1 MSEEYI
7 QAKKAGSRAYM
18 KAVSAGRYPYLPALA
33 DILKDQK
40 TAGEERLGIMEI
52 PVSMIAGCCEKGRNE
67 AFADNYMP
75 ILGEQSEFATK
86 WIRLYQAQRSEG
98 FCDPIQVCEYMQKFY
113 VREGNKRVSVM
124 KYLDSPVIAA
134 EVTRVLPQKE
144 KDKSIAIYYEF
155 LEFYRAAPIYE
166 ITFSEEG
173 SYRMLAK
180 VLGKTLDSV
189 WQPEEVACVESAF
202 FHFSE
207 VFEEKGGRRLRITAG
222 DAFLLYLQVYS
233 LDSLLYKSKAVLK
246 QRLQGIWQELILKE
260 NADSRRYLKSLE
272 TVEKNEGW
280 LSRLVGGPA
289 YTEKHPLKVAFLYEG
304 DPESSGW
311 NYGHELG
318 RKYLASRY
326 EGILKTCAFADCCNR
341 ERTDEAIETAIRE
354 QNQVI
359 LTTSGTQMEAALRAA
374 VRNPKVKFLNCS
386 MKLAHTSVRSYY
398 TRMYEAKFLMGMLAA
413 SQAESRRIGYVIEE
427 GRYEANANIN
437 AFAVGVSMIDPQ
449 AQVILLPDTPDV
461 IAEAFR
467 QKISVLSA
475 ADRIRPD
482 RMSREYG
489 VLWLESPEKTVN
501 LAAPMIDWG
510 KYYELLVNTILNRKW
525 EAKELTGSKLSL
537 LYWWGMAEGVVD
549 VLLSDR
555 LSYHSKKMIH
565 IMRRA
570 VVSGALNPFAGEL
583 RSQDGE
589 VRHKEE
595 ETLSDKEIVEMDWL
609 NDNVIGD
616 FKSET

>member
-18 KAVSAGRYPYLPALA
+18 KAVSTGRYPYLPALD

-40 TAGEERLGIMEI
+40 TAGEKRLGILEI
-52 PVSMIAGCCEKGRNE
+52 PIHMIAGCCEKGRNE

-86 WIRLYQAQRSEG
+86 WIRLYQAQRNEG
-98 FCDPIQVCEYMQKFY
+98 FREPIQVYEYMQKFY

-124 KYLDSPVIAA
+124 KYLGSPVIAA
-134 EVTRVLPQKE
+134 EVTRVFPQKE
-144 KDKSIAIYYEF
+144 KDKNIAIYYEF
-155 LEFYRAAPIYE
+155 LEFYQAAPIYG

-173 SYRMLAK
+173 SYRALAK
-180 VLGKTLDSV
+180 VLGKSLDSP
-189 WQPEEVACVESAF
+189 WDPGEVSCVESAF
-202 FHFSE
+202 LHFSE
-207 VFEEKGGRRLRITAG
+207 VFEERGGRRLRITAG
-222 DAFLLYLQVYS
+222 DAFLLYLRVYS

-246 QRLQGIWQELILKE
+246 QRIQRIWQELILKE
-260 NADSRRYLKSLE
+260 NADSRQFLKSLE
-272 TVEKNEGW
+272 AVEKSDGFW
-280 LSRLVGGPA
+280 TRLINGPA
-289 YTEKHPLKVAFLYEG
+289 YTEKHPLKMAFLYDG

-326 EGILKTCAFADCCNR
+326 EGVLKTSAYADCYNR
-341 ERTDEAIETAIRE
+341 EKTDEAVEAAIRE

-359 LTTSGTQMEAALRAA
+359 FTTSGVQMEAALRAA
-374 VRNPKVKFLNCS
+374 VRNPKIKFLNCS

-398 TRMYEAKFLMGMLAA
+398 ARMYEAKFLMGMLAA
-413 SQAESRRIGYVIEE
+413 SHAESHRIGYVIEE
-427 GRYEANANIN
+427 GKYEANANIN
-437 AFAVGVSMIDPQ
+437 AFAIGASMIDPL
-449 AQVILLPDTPDV
+449 AQVILLPDIPD
-461 IAEAFR
+461 IISEAFSR
-467 QKISVLSA
+467 KIHILSA
-475 ADRIRPD
+475 PDRIKPS

-489 VLWLESPEKTVN
+489 ILELESPEKVVN
-501 LAAPMIDWG
+501 LAAPVVDWG
-510 KYYELLVNTILNRKW
+510 KYYELLAGTILNHKW

-555 LSYHSKKMIH
+555 LPYHSKKMIH
-565 IMRRA
+565 IMRKA

-583 RSQDGE
+583 RSQDGI
-589 VRHKEE
+589 VRHEEE

-609 NDNVIGD
+609 NDNVIGN
-616 FKSET
+616 FKSEM